1 MKEGS
6 QSFWHQVQLGS
17 PAEEVDRTAIILSS
31 LTRFGPFLGLTL
43 LLSDGKLL
51 SCNRREDKVGGDD
64 DNEINKATSIIQ
76 KTIEALY
83 FF

>member
-17 PAEEVDRTAIILSS
+17 LDGEEVDRTAIILSS

-64 DNEINKATSIIQ
+64 DNEIIKATSIIQ
-76 KTIEALY
+76 KTIEAL
-83 FF
+83 